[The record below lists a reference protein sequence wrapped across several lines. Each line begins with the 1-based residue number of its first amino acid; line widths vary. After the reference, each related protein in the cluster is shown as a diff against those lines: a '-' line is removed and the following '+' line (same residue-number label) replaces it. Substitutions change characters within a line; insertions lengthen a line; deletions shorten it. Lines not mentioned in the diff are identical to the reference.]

1 MLARATKERTPLE
14 LRPLDRAQKLQGRD
28 VSNKA
33 NAANPKTRTGSEVID
48 SRSKL
53 PKADDDASSCKGNSA
68 LKDQRLACLNRKP
81 PPANEINTGDQAARR
96 GGNVPFT
103 PRELKLKLST

>member
-33 NAANPKTRTGSEVID
+33 NAAKPKTRTGSEVID

-53 PKADDDASSCKGNSA
+53 PKADDDASSCMGNSA
-68 LKDQRLACLNRKP
+68 LKDQRLAGSDENRGVHRVRQRGS
-81 PPANEINTGDQAARR
+81 TAR
-96 GGNVPFT
+96 GNPLQGSLG
-103 PRELKLKLST
+103 LKKNRRKS